1 MNKLIFNKKLFGFF
15 CLLILI
21 TIIFFCLNA
30 WSSELILHEHNH
42 FGEYF
47 DEGYTNTFVSFSL
60 KDNQGQWISGLKLED
75 VQISESII
83 SNTKGRIAGPYMLD
97 IIAQKENE
105 DTQEAGLR
113 EHSVSAE
120 KMDIVFLIDGSGSMS
135 NAMPGI
141 EQEIQRLI
149 GRLLEAHVDFRMA
162 MIIFNEIPILWDYF
176 RFYDCMEADKLR
188 EEVESICNTG
198 TEWLSPTTAYDALLF
213 TPWLGFREEAR
224 KISVIITDII
234 PQTVYGNF
242 WYAGGCTAT
251 SLSAVKWFLQ
261 ETGIELYYCL
271 NSDQDTD
278 LEYYTDP
285 DINPRAGDTQ
295 SGFVALEK
303 MGLALPL
310 GEPNWPFR
318 QKNISFISSPIVNSC
333 YYLNW
338 QTLLPE
344 KSIELPGDIQDY
356 HIEISIKVK
365 DLDNPGQT
373 LSKTY
378 NYPLKKKLSS
388 INLEVAD
395 SQGRPIDGLVA
406 YLDYPIGNWR
416 KNYLYQLPI
425 NNGLLE
431 VEEIPIGKYFL
442 VITSGGGGEEEDASD
457 RYSEVDY
464 IYRQWIDV
472 PPEGLKLE
480 IQIPLL
486 WRDGELAKAYGLIK
500 DLKELEFPHAPF
512 EEFTNHAESWLK
524 ELDEK
529 GLTLEELVRIRRF
542 YVALSGYNNINEYAY
557 WENRGAIKSF
567 CEIVRNFHQIM
578 SKIKEL
584 QDSLETDLQE
594 QLASIPLEIA
604 YDILT
609 EGGFTALKK
618 SLELA
623 IEKLVNYLQNEFSQ
637 QLFLKVLEQ
646 IPDSPY
652 KPLIKNIMQSIIYE
666 EDFDSWGSVLKVAE
680 GLGIEE
686 LVEESDELKG
696 EETVKLLA
704 EKSLQ
709 KLFLDKYYF
718 QKAQIGLD
726 NLLTQAQIYQ
736 LNEEELN
743 DYYGMKQM
751 SSDFWNCRG
760 ITEELQEPSWKALQE
775 QEDISEWA
783 SDIKGLTNYLEA
795 VITPLKALAEVY
807 PPLQDTADALDGF
820 IITLDSIQIISRA
833 IELGL
838 QIDCLY
844 TYGNNMES
852 IWQAVFVE

>member
-21 TIIFFCLNA
+21 TIIFFGVNA
-30 WSSELILHEHNH
+30 WSSELVLHEYNYL
-42 FGEYF
+42 GEYF
-47 DEGYTNTFVSFSL
+47 DEGYAETFVSFSL

-75 VQISESII
+75 VQVSESIV
-83 SNTKGRIAGPYMLD
+83 SKTGDRIADPYVVD
-97 IIAQKENE
+97 IALQKENE

-113 EHSVSAE
+113 ERSVSAE
-120 KMDIVFLIDGSGSMS
+120 KMDIILLIDGSGTMS
-135 NAMPGI
+135 KAMPGI

-149 GRLLEAHVDFRMA
+149 DRLLEAHVDFRIA
-162 MIIFNEIPILWDYF
+162 MVIFNEVPILWDYF
-176 RFYDCMEADKLR
+176 RFYDCIEVDKLR
-188 EEVESICNTG
+188 EEVESICQTG
-198 TEWLSPTTAYDALLF
+198 TEWWSPTTAYDALLF

-234 PQTVYGNF
+234 PQTVYGSY

-251 SLSAVKWFLQ
+251 TLSAVKWFLQ

-271 NSDQDTD
+271 NPDQDED

-285 DINPRAGDTQ
+285 DINPRAGDAQ
-295 SGFVALEK
+295 SGFAALEK
-303 MGLALPL
+303 IGLALPL
-310 GEPNWPFR
+310 GEPDWPFR
-318 QKNISFISSPIVNSC
+318 QKNISFISSPIINSC
-333 YYLNW
+333 YYLSW

-356 HIEISIKVK
+356 YIEITLQVR
-365 DLDNPGQT
+365 DPDNPEQI

-378 NYPLKKKLSS
+378 NYPLKKQLSS
-388 INLEVAD
+388 LKIEVTD
-395 SQGRPIDGLVA
+395 SQGKLIDGLTA

-431 VEEIPIGKYFL
+431 LEEIPIGKYFL
-442 VITSGGGGEEEDASD
+442 VITSGDVEEKAATD

-480 IQIPLL
+480 IQIPSL

-500 DLKELEFPHAPF
+500 DLRELKFSYAPF

-529 GLTLEELVRIRRF
+529 GLTIEDLVRIRRF
-542 YVALSGYNNINEYAY
+542 YVPLSGYNNINEYAY
-557 WENRGAIKSF
+557 WENKGAIKSF
-567 CEIVRNFHQIM
+567 SEIVRNFHQIM
-578 SKIKEL
+578 AKIKEL
-584 QDSLETDLQE
+584 QDSLETDLEE

-609 EGGFTALKK
+609 AGGFTELKE

-623 IEKLVNYLQNEFSQ
+623 VEELVDYLKNEFSPL
-637 QLFLKVLEQ
+637 LFSKILEQ

-652 KPLIKNIMQSIIYE
+652 KPLIKSIMQSIIYE
-666 EDFDSWGSVLKVAE
+666 EDFDSWDSVLNAADS
-680 GLGIEE
+680 LGIKE
-686 LVEESDELKG
+686 LVEGNDKLKG
-696 EETVKLLA
+696 EEAVELLA

-718 QKAQIGLD
+718 QKAQTGLN
-726 NLLTQAQIYQ
+726 NLLDKAQFSPLPGNIYT
-736 LNEEELN
+736 
-743 DYYGMKQM
+743 YYNNVVIDD
-751 SSDFWNCRG
+751 DFWNCRSIVG
-760 ITEELQEPSWKALQE
+760 ELQEPSWKALQE
-775 QEDISEWA
+775 QEDIAEWA
-783 SDIKGLTNYLEA
+783 SNIEGLTNYLEA
-795 VITPLKALAEVY
+795 VITPLQALAEVY
-807 PPLQDTADALDGF
+807 PPLQDTADALNGF
-820 IITLDSIQIISRA
+820 IIVLDGIQIISRA
-833 IELGL
+833 IEFGL

-844 TYGNNMES
+844 TYGENMEP
-852 IWQAVFVE
+852 IWQAVFIE

>member
-1 MNKLIFNKKLFGFF
+1 MNKLIFNKRCFRFF
-15 CLLILI
+15 WLVILI
-21 TIIFFCLNA
+21 ILIFYCVNG
-30 WSSELILHEHNH
+30 WSSELILGEYNYL
-42 FGEYF
+42 GEYF
-47 DEGYTNTFVSFSL
+47 DEGYAETFVSFSL
-60 KDNQGQWISGLKLED
+60 KDTKGQWVSGLKLED
-75 VQISESII
+75 VQVSESIV
-83 SNTKGRIAGPYMLD
+83 SNTKGRIAGPYILD

-105 DTQEAGLR
+105 DTQEVGLR
-113 EHSVSAE
+113 ERSVSAE
-120 KMDIVFLIDGSGSMS
+120 RMDIVFLIDGSGTMS

-149 GRLLEAHVDFRMA
+149 DRLLEAHVDFRIA
-162 MIIFNEIPILWDYF
+162 MVIFNEVPILWDYF

-188 EEVESICNTG
+188 EEVESICHTG
-198 TEWLSPTTAYDALLF
+198 TEWWSPTTAYDALLF

-234 PQTVYGNF
+234 PHTVYGNF

-251 SLSAVKWFLQ
+251 TLSAVKWFLQ

-271 NSDQDTD
+271 NPDQDTD

-285 DINPRAGDTQ
+285 DINPRAGDAQ
-295 SGFVALEK
+295 SGFAALER

-310 GEPNWPFR
+310 GEPNWPFH
-318 QKNISFISSPIVNSC
+318 QKNISFISSPIVNSR

-338 QTLLPE
+338 QTLLPRE
-344 KSIELPGDIQDY
+344 SIELPGDIQDY

-365 DLDNPGQT
+365 DPDNPGQT
-373 LSKTY
+373 LSNTY

-388 INLEVAD
+388 INLEVTD
-395 SQGRPIDGLVA
+395 SQGRPIDRLVA
-406 YLDYPIGNWR
+406 WLDYPIGNWR
-416 KNYLYQLPI
+416 KNYLYQLLI
-425 NNGLLE
+425 NDGLLE
-431 VEEIPIGKYFL
+431 LEEIPIGKYFL
-442 VITSGGGGEEEDASD
+442 VIISGFGWEEADAADS
-457 RYSEVDY
+457 YSQVDY

-542 YVALSGYNNINEYAY
+542 YVPLSGYNNINEYAY
-557 WENRGAIKSF
+557 WENKGAIESF
-567 CEIVRNFHQIM
+567 SEIVRNFHQIM
-578 SKIKEL
+578 TKIKEL

-594 QLASIPLEIA
+594 QLANIPLEIA
-604 YDILT
+604 LDILT
-609 EGGFTALKK
+609 EGGFTALKE

-623 IEKLVNYLQNEFSQ
+623 VDELVNYLQNEFSR
-637 QLFLKVLEQ
+637 QLFLKILEQ

-652 KPLIKNIMQSIIYE
+652 KPLIKSVMQSIIYE
-666 EDFDSWGSVLKVAE
+666 EGFDSWDSVLKAAE
-680 GLGIEE
+680 NLGIEE
-686 LVEESDELKG
+686 LVGESDKLKG
-696 EETVKLLA
+696 EEAVKLLA

-718 QKAQIGLD
+718 QKVQMGLN
-726 NLLTQAQIYQ
+726 NLLTKAQFSSLPSNIYT
-736 LNEEELN
+736 
-743 DYYGMKQM
+743 YYNNVVIGD
-751 SSDFWNCRG
+751 DFWNCRG
-760 ITEELQEPSWKALQE
+760 VVEELQEPSWKALQE

-783 SDIKGLTNYLEA
+783 KNIKDLTNYLEA
-795 VITPLKALAEVY
+795 VITPLEALAEVY

-820 IITLDSIQIISRA
+820 IIVLDGIQIISRA

>member
-1 MNKLIFNKKLFGFF
+1 MNKLIFNKRCFRFF
-15 CLLILI
+15 WLVILI
-21 TIIFFCLNA
+21 ILIFYCVNG
-30 WSSELILHEHNH
+30 WSSELILDEYNYLGES
-42 FGEYF
+42 FGYSCV
-47 DEGYTNTFVSFSL
+47 GTFVSFSL
-60 KDNQGQWISGLKLED
+60 KDSQGQWVSGLKLED
-75 VQISESII
+75 VQISEAIVSK
-83 SNTKGRIAGPYMLD
+83 TKDIIAGPYVVD
-97 IIAQKENE
+97 IALQKEDE
-105 DTQEAGLR
+105 DTQDAGLR
-113 EHSVSAE
+113 ERSVSAE
-120 KMDIVFLIDGSGSMS
+120 KMDIVFLIDCSGSMS
-135 NAMPGI
+135 EAMPGI
-141 EQEIQRLI
+141 EQEIQGLI
-149 GRLLEAHVDFRMA
+149 DRLLEAHVDFRMA
-162 MIIFNEIPILWDYF
+162 MVTFDEVPILWDYF
-176 RFYDCMEADKLR
+176 RFYDCMEVKELR
-188 EEVESICNTG
+188 KEVESICQTG
-198 TEWLSPTTAYDALLF
+198 TEWWSPTTAYDALLF
-213 TPWLGFREEAR
+213 TPWLGFREEAH
-224 KISVIITDII
+224 KISIIVTDII

-251 SLSAVKWFLQ
+251 TLSAVKWFLQ

-271 NSDQDTD
+271 NPDQDVD

-318 QKNISFISSPIVNSC
+318 QKNISFISPPIVNSC

-344 KSIELPGDIQDY
+344 KSIELPGNIQDY
-356 HIEISIKVK
+356 YIEIILKVK
-365 DLDNPGQT
+365 DPKNPEQT

-388 INLEVAD
+388 INLEVTD
-395 SQGRPIDGLVA
+395 SRGRPIDGLVA

-425 NNGLLE
+425 DNGLLE
-431 VEEIPIGKYFL
+431 IEEIPIGKYFL

-457 RYSEVDY
+457 NYSEIDY

-472 PPEGLKLE
+472 PSEGLKLE
-480 IQIPLL
+480 IQIPPL
-486 WRDGELAKAYGLIK
+486 WRDSELAKAYGLIK
-500 DLKELEFPHAPF
+500 DLRELEFPHAPF

-542 YVALSGYNNINEYAY
+542 YVPLSGYNNINEYAY
-557 WENRGAIKSF
+557 WENKGAIESF
-567 CEIVRNFHQIM
+567 SEIVRNFHQIM
-578 SKIKEL
+578 TKIKEL

-594 QLASIPLEIA
+594 QLANIPLEIA
-604 YDILT
+604 LDILT
-609 EGGFTALKK
+609 EGGFTALKE

-623 IEKLVNYLQNEFSQ
+623 VDELVNYLQNEFSR
-637 QLFLKVLEQ
+637 QLFLKILEQ

-652 KPLIKNIMQSIIYE
+652 KPLIKSVMQSIIYE
-666 EDFDSWGSVLKVAE
+666 EGFDSWDSVLKAAE
-680 GLGIEE
+680 NLGIEE
-686 LVEESDELKG
+686 LVGESDKLKG
-696 EETVKLLA
+696 EEAVKLLA

-718 QKAQIGLD
+718 QKVQMGLN
-726 NLLTQAQIYQ
+726 NLLTKAQFSSLPSNIYT
-736 LNEEELN
+736 
-743 DYYGMKQM
+743 YYNNVVIGD
-751 SSDFWNCRG
+751 DFWNCRG
-760 ITEELQEPSWKALQE
+760 VVEELQEPSWKALQE

-783 SDIKGLTNYLEA
+783 KNIKDLTNYLEA
-795 VITPLKALAEVY
+795 VITPLEALAEVY

-820 IITLDSIQIISRA
+820 IIVLDGIQIISRA

>member
-1 MNKLIFNKKLFGFF
+1 MNKLIFNKKLFRFF
-15 CLLILI
+15 CLVILI
-21 TIIFFCLNA
+21 ILIFCGVNA
-30 WSSELILHEHNH
+30 WSSELVLHEHNYL
-42 FGEYF
+42 GEYF
-47 DEGYTNTFVSFSL
+47 DEGYAETFVSFSL

-83 SNTKGRIAGPYMLD
+83 SKTEDRIAGPYVVD
-97 IIAQKENE
+97 IALQKENE

-113 EHSVSAE
+113 ERSVSAE
-120 KMDIVFLIDGSGSMS
+120 KMDIVFLIDGSGTISK
-135 NAMPGI
+135 AMPGI

-149 GRLLEAHVDFRMA
+149 DRLLEAHVDFRIA
-162 MIIFNEIPILWDYF
+162 MVIFNEVPILCDYF
-176 RFYDCMEADKLR
+176 RFYDCMEVDKLR
-188 EEVESICNTG
+188 EEVESICQTG
-198 TEWLSPTTAYDALLF
+198 TEWWSPTTAYDALLF
-213 TPWLGFREEAR
+213 TPWLDFREEAR
-224 KISVIITDII
+224 KISVIITDIT
-234 PQTVYGNF
+234 PQTVYGSY

-251 SLSAVKWFLQ
+251 TLSAVKWFLQ

-271 NSDQDTD
+271 NPDQDTD

-295 SGFVALEK
+295 SGFAALEK

-310 GEPNWPFR
+310 GEPDWPFL
-318 QKNISFISSPIVNSC
+318 QKNISFTSSPIVNSC
-333 YYLNW
+333 YYLSW

-356 HIEISIKVK
+356 YIEITLQVK
-365 DLDNPGQT
+365 DPDNPEQT

-378 NYPLKKKLSS
+378 NYPLKKQVSS
-388 INLEVAD
+388 LKMEVTD

-442 VITSGGGGEEEDASD
+442 IITSGGGGEEDDASD

-472 PPEGLKLE
+472 PPEGLELK

-500 DLKELEFPHAPF
+500 DLGELKFSHAPF

-529 GLTLEELVRIRRF
+529 GLTIEDLVRIRRF
-542 YVALSGYNNINEYAY
+542 YVPLSGYNNINEYAY
-557 WENRGAIKSF
+557 WENRGAINSF
-567 CEIVRNFHQIM
+567 SEIVRNFHQIM
-578 SKIKEL
+578 AKIREL
-584 QDSLETDLQE
+584 QDSLETDLEE

-609 EGGFTALKK
+609 AGGFTELKE

-623 IEKLVNYLQNEFSQ
+623 VEELVDYLKNEFSPL
-637 QLFLKVLEQ
+637 LFSKILEQ

-652 KPLIKNIMQSIIYE
+652 KPIIKSMMQSIIFE
-666 EDFDSWGSVLKVAE
+666 EDFDSWDSVLKAADS
-680 GLGIEE
+680 LGIKE
-686 LVEESDELKG
+686 LVEESDKLKG
-696 EETVKLLA
+696 EEAVELLA

-718 QKAQIGLD
+718 QKVQTGLN
-726 NLLTQAQIYQ
+726 NLLDKAQFSPLPGNIYT
-736 LNEEELN
+736 
-743 DYYGMKQM
+743 YYNNVVT
-751 SSDFWNCRG
+751 DDEFWNCRG
-760 ITEELQEPSWKALQE
+760 IVEELQEPSWKALQE

-783 SDIKGLTNYLEA
+783 ANIKGLANYLEA
-795 VITPLKALAEVY
+795 AITPLEALAEVY

-820 IITLDSIQIISRA
+820 IIVLDGIQIISRA
-833 IELGL
+833 IEFGL

-844 TYGNNMES
+844 TYGENMEP
-852 IWQAVFVE
+852 IWQAVFEE

>member
-1 MNKLIFNKKLFGFF
+1 MNKLIFNKKRFGFF
-15 CLLILI
+15 WLVILI
-21 TIIFFCLNA
+21 IIIFYCVNG
-30 WSSELILHEHNH
+30 WSSELVLHEHNH

-60 KDNQGQWISGLKLED
+60 KDNQEQWVSELKLED
-75 VQISESII
+75 VQISESIV
-83 SNTKGRIAGPYMLD
+83 SKTEDRIAGPYVVD
-97 IIAQKENE
+97 IALQKENE

-113 EHSVSAE
+113 ERSVSAE
-120 KMDIVFLIDGSGSMS
+120 KMDIVFLIDGSGTMS
-135 NAMPGI
+135 NAMLGI

-149 GRLLEAHVDFRMA
+149 DRLLKAHIDFRMA
-162 MIIFNEIPILWDYF
+162 MVIFDEVPILWDYF
-176 RFYDCMEADKLR
+176 RFYDCMEVDKLR
-188 EEVESICNTG
+188 EEVESICHTG
-198 TEWLSPTTAYDALLF
+198 TEWWSPTTAYDALLF

-224 KISVIITDII
+224 KISIIITDII

-251 SLSAVKWFLQ
+251 TLSAVKWFLQ

-271 NSDQDTD
+271 NPDQDVD

-295 SGFVALEK
+295 SGFAALEK

-318 QKNISFISSPIVNSC
+318 QKNISFILSPIINSR
-333 YYLNW
+333 YYLSW

-356 HIEISIKVK
+356 YIEITLQVK
-365 DLDNPGQT
+365 DPDNPEQT

-378 NYPLKKKLSS
+378 NYLLKKKLSS
-388 INLEVAD
+388 INLEVTD
-395 SQGRPIDGLVA
+395 SRGKPIDGLVA

-416 KNYLYQLPI
+416 KNYLYQLGI

-431 VEEIPIGKYFL
+431 IEEIPIGKYFL

-457 RYSEVDY
+457 SYSEIDY

-472 PPEGLKLE
+472 PLEGLKLE

-500 DLKELEFPHAPF
+500 DLRKLEFPHAPF

-524 ELDEK
+524 ELDEE

-542 YVALSGYNNINEYAY
+542 YVPLSGYNNINEYAY
-557 WENRGAIKSF
+557 WENKGAIESF
-567 CEIVRNFHQIM
+567 SEIVRNFHQIM
-578 SKIKEL
+578 TKIKEL

-604 YDILT
+604 FDILT
-609 EGGFTALKK
+609 EGGFTALKE

-623 IEKLVNYLQNEFSQ
+623 VEELVNYLQNEFSR

-652 KPLIKNIMQSIIYE
+652 KPLIKRVIQSIIYE
-666 EDFDSWGSVLKVAE
+666 EDFDSWDSVLKAAE
-680 GLGIEE
+680 NLGIEE

-696 EETVKLLA
+696 EGAVKLLA

-718 QKAQIGLD
+718 QKAQIGLN
-726 NLLTQAQIYQ
+726 NLLTKAQFSSLPSNIYT
-736 LNEEELN
+736 
-743 DYYGMKQM
+743 YYNNVVIGD
-751 SSDFWNCRG
+751 DFWNCRG
-760 ITEELQEPSWKALQE
+760 VVEELQEPSWKALQE

-783 SDIKGLTNYLEA
+783 SNIKGLTNYLEA
-795 VITPLKALAEVY
+795 VITPLEALAEVY
-807 PPLQDTADALDGF
+807 PPLQDTADALNGF

-833 IELGL
+833 IEFGL

-844 TYGNNMES
+844 TYGENMEP
-852 IWQAVFVE
+852 IWQAVFIE